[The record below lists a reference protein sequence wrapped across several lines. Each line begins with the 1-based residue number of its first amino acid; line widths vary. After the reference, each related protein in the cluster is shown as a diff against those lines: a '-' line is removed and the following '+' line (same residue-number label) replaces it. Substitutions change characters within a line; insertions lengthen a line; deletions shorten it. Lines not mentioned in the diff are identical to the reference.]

1 MLVAP
6 LSWRQ
11 CSGRLQ
17 SGEHRLGVLLESVA
31 SVPYTPA
38 DLSPFGRR
46 GRRVDG
52 HRVGGADTVGG
63 SIAVAALVVRIL
75 GVVAAAGGLGF
86 LAVGGGA
93 GGAGGSAANPGGHVA
108 APLVLLVGIRDLLA
122 DHDLVLD
129 DDPRVEGFVPVQES
143 SLLFLGDV
151 QQNPPGHS
159 DLVAGVD
166 QRIVLVVGRLDE
178 AAVEAVSRVVRA
190 DLCLADDHVVEPRA
204 FDQDRLLLGQLLAAT
219 AAVCGATAAFEEPEG
234 QLVVPE
240 GMLLLLLLLLG
251 KVVLLEVLLQ
261 LQKLPLLLILLL
273 LLLVLILLSLL
284 LLLLLLLLF
293 FDVSSTSH
301 PLRVVLAFQS
311 HRVRQGY

>member
-1 MLVAP
+1 MFGADVGGFAFP
-6 LSWRQ
+6 GRQ
-11 CSGRLQ
+11 RSGTLQ
-17 SGEHRLGVLLESVA
+17 PGEHRLGVLLESVA
-31 SVPYTPA
+31 SVPQTPA

-93 GGAGGSAANPGGHVA
+93 GGAGGSAATPGGHVA

-178 AAVEAVSRVVRA
+178 TTVKPIPGVVCTYFGLANDHIVGSRA
-190 DLCLADDHVVEPRA
+190 LDEYGL
-204 FDQDRLLLGQLLAAT
+204 T
-219 AAVCGATAAFEEPEG
+219 ASFGRRRR
-234 QLVVPE
+234 
-240 GMLLLLLLLLG
+240 
-251 KVVLLEVLLQ
+251 
-261 LQKLPLLLILLL
+261 
-273 LLLVLILLSLL
+273 SL
-284 LLLLLLLLF
+284 
-293 FDVSSTSH
+293 
-301 PLRVVLAFQS
+301 
-311 HRVRQGY
+311 